1 MPVIINEI
9 EVSPAHEPSHEPA
22 SEQAAP
28 GPDPTAAARAWHRA
42 LVVRTDRL
50 RAD

>member
-9 EVSPAHEPSHEPA
+9 EVSPAHEPPPEPT

-28 GPDPTAAARAWHRA
+28 GQDPIASARAWHRA
-42 LVVRTDRL
+42 LLVRTDRL